1 MGQCRETHVGCI
13 TLITRYQ
20 ALLPKDHCPATVFL
34 HLCENSTGSLHYSW
48 QQTMPPSFPD
58 TVMTTSPAG
67 RSKGNDR
74 PTPSPRHMVNAHG
87 KRKRSNDTNDPWN
100 DIDSSLNGC
109 VEATLRQLE
118 RGTCILR
125 RLNVDPAARGW
136 YETMLLQD
144 PLQYL
149 FPRLERSYWNRLS
162 TAAKERIGWCL
173 QEFLGNRAWRFIG
186 LTCDLPLLEEATTGL
201 SFTLIP
207 GGTYRTG
214 MSLASKDQL
223 LHCLLPYHG
232 VSHRQ
237 NLPTSRESVVPVV
250 QKALELIDRTETG
263 RDYKVQ
269 PFLLATIPI
278 SLDQAKRVLQG
289 HDQEKNRNGQ
299 SNVPSGDQEP
309 CRFRLPTEGEWEYAA
324 RGGGWDILFPYDCQ
338 IVSTTTTTTT
348 KEMHQPLD
356 PSRDDAPRN
365 ALGLR
370 QLALWPE
377 VCLFEEE
384 EEGKEE
390 KEEMDDADHGRIVHP
405 NKLVARG
412 GSEMWSLI
420 HHANPVRSGGS
431 DVLECTFR
439 DGAVG
444 HDSMMMIAT
453 THEESMRENEVVR
466 LAKSI
471 APSST
476 RQSC

>member
-1 MGQCRETHVGCI
+1 M
-13 TLITRYQ
+13 
-20 ALLPKDHCPATVFL
+20 
-34 HLCENSTGSLHYSW
+34 
-48 QQTMPPSFPD
+48 
-58 TVMTTSPAG
+58 
-67 RSKGNDR
+67 GNDR
-74 PTPSPRHMVNAHG
+74 PTTSPRHVVDAHG
-87 KRKRSNDTNDPWN
+87 KRKRSNDNNDPWN

-118 RGTCILR
+118 RGTFLR
-125 RLNVDPAARGW
+125 RLNVDPAARW

-162 TAAKERIGWCL
+162 TAAKERIGGCL
-173 QEFLGNRAWRFIG
+173 QEFLGPRAWRFIG
-186 LTCDLPLLEEATTGL
+186 LTCDLPLLQEATTGL
-201 SFTLIP
+201 PFTLIP

-223 LHCLLPYHG
+223 LHCLLTYHG

-237 NLPTSRESVVPVV
+237 NLPSSRESVPV
-250 QKALELIDRTETG
+250 QKALQLIDRTDTG

-299 SNVPSGDQEP
+299 SNVPSGNQEP

-348 KEMHQPLD
+348 SKETPQQLD
-356 PSRDDAPRN
+356 PSRDDSPRN

-370 QLALWPE
+370 QLGVWPE

-384 EEGKEE
+384 EK
-390 KEEMDDADHGRIVHP
+390 EMDDADHGRIVHP

-420 HHANPVRSGGS
+420 HHANPVSGI
-431 DVLECTFR
+431 DLLECSTFR

-444 HDSMMMIAT
+444 HEDSMMMITT
-453 THEESMRENEVVR
+453 THEEESMRENEVVR

-471 APSST
+471 APATT